1 MIELQDA
8 GKTFRNGKGVFDV
21 SLRIEPG
28 VTGLLGRNGSG
39 KTTTM
44 RLIMGLLAP
53 DSGTVL
59 VDGHDLWTYD
69 HIYTLKRHL
78 GFLPNEDY
86 FFPRLTGREN
96 LEYLSLLK
104 TGNRDA
110 YIELDRFSA
119 ELEVEAFIDDSF
131 DSYSTGMKKK
141 VQLVG
146 ALTGD
151 PGNILLDEPHN
162 GLDVMANIA
171 LNRTL
176 LALRDEGRTVFVA
189 SHLAEVFDTIADA
202 LVVIDQ
208 GRIAARH
215 RAPFQKKPVDLYLDA
230 IGASGEAS
238 PPA

>member
-1 MIELQDA
+1 MIELQGV

-59 VDGHDLWTYD
+59 VDGNDLWKYD
-69 HIYTLKRHL
+69 HIYTLKRQL

-86 FFPRLTGREN
+86 FFARLTGREN

-104 TGNRDA
+104 TGERDA
-110 YIELDRFSA
+110 YAALERFIT
-119 ELEVEAFIDDSF
+119 ELEADAFIDDSF

-141 VQLVG
+141 VQLVA
-146 ALTGD
+146 ALIGN
-151 PGNILLDEPHN
+151 PANILLDEPHN
-162 GLDVMANIA
+162 GLDVLANIA
-171 LNRTL
+171 LSRTL
-176 LALRDEGRTVFVA
+176 MRLREEGRTIFVA
-189 SHLAEVFDTIADA
+189 SNVAEVFDTIGDT

-208 GRIAARH
+208 GRIAAQH